1 MWGTCSSS
9 SLKCGQQRSPASIRR
24 YNRDHH
30 LQREAKNKKVQLPAQ
45 TELPV
50 ARNVLVIENVY
61 HREEPPADTE
71 PPVETEE
78 VKRHDC
84 FL

>member
-30 LQREAKNKKVQLPAQ
+30 LQREAKNKKVPAQ

-61 HREEPPADTE
+61 HRVEIEPPADTE

-78 VKRHDC
+78 VNRHGC